1 MKHASVLG
9 REGPLNLRH
18 FDMLLP
24 QNGRKY
30 HLGIQ
35 CSGKGRLF
43 TLTVRV
49 HVHMYIA
56 ANIKVYDCA
65 VLCIARLAIILQL

>member
-1 MKHASVLG
+1 MKHTSVLE
-9 REGPLNLRH
+9 REGPLILRH
-18 FDMLLP
+18 FGMLLP
-24 QNGRKY
+24 RNGRKY
-30 HLGIQ
+30 HLGMQ

-65 VLCIARLAIILQL
+65 VLCIARLTIILQV